1 MNDQLVRAM
10 TKDGFVKA
18 VAVTTRQLTERAR
31 QIHKTLP
38 TATAA
43 LGRLL
48 AAASMMG
55 NLQKVDDG
63 SITLQITGGGPLG
76 TLLAV
81 SDAAGNVRGWV
92 EHPQI
97 SLLEKYRGKLD
108 VGAAVG
114 NDGTL
119 TVIRDLRMKD
129 PYIGSVQLV
138 SGEIAEDITQYFAQ
152 SEQTPTACALGVLI
166 DTDQSV
172 RAAGGYL
179 VQLLPGAPDDV
190 IDRLEAGVQAAGAA
204 TAMLDGGLDA
214 AGMLQKVLSGF
225 EVEILETQPVEYRCY
240 CTRRRVES
248 TLISLGR
255 DELRQVVRSGE
266 TLHVDCQ
273 FCDHVYDFTP
283 QDVAALLHALDED
296 AADSSD
302 ETSEEG

>member
-18 VAVTTRQLTERAR
+18 VAVTTKTLTERAR

-55 NLQKVDDG
+55 NMQKVDDG
-63 SITLQITGGGPLG
+63 SITLQVKGGGPLG

-152 SEQTPTACALGVLI
+152 SEQIPTACALGVLI

-225 EVEILETQPVEYRCY
+225 EVEILETQPIEYRCY

-248 TLISLGR
+248 TLISLGK
-255 DELRQVVRSGE
+255 DELEQVVRDGE

-273 FCDHVYDFTP
+273 FCDQVYDFTP
-283 QDVAALLHALDED
+283 QDVAALLRTLEEAPEAD
-296 AADSSD
+296 A
-302 ETSEEG
+302 

>member
-18 VAVTTRQLTERAR
+18 VAVTTKTLTERAR

-55 NLQKVDDG
+55 NMQKVEDG
-63 SITLQITGGGPLG
+63 SITLQVKGGGPLG

-81 SDAAGNVRGWV
+81 SDAKGNVRGWV

-225 EVEILETQPVEYRCY
+225 EVEILETQPIEYRCY
-240 CTRRRVES
+240 CTRQRVES

-255 DELRQVVRSGE
+255 DDLEQVVRDGE

-273 FCDHVYDFTP
+273 FCDQVYDFTP
-283 QDVAALLHALDED
+283 QDVAALLRTLEEAPE
-296 AADSSD
+296 AD
-302 ETSEEG
+302 G

>member
-18 VAVTTRQLTERAR
+18 VAVTTKTLTERAR

-55 NLQKVDDG
+55 NMQKVDDG
-63 SITLQITGGGPLG
+63 SITLQVKGGGPLG

-81 SDAAGNVRGWV
+81 SDAEGNVRGWV

-225 EVEILETQPVEYRCY
+225 EVEILETQPIEYRCY
-240 CTRRRVES
+240 CTQQRVES
-248 TLISLGR
+248 TLISLGK
-255 DELRQVVRSGE
+255 DELEQVVRDGE

-273 FCDHVYDFTP
+273 FCDQVYDFTP
-283 QDVAALLHALDED
+283 QDVAALLRTLEEAPEAD
-296 AADSSD
+296 A
-302 ETSEEG
+302 